1 MKRIFVS
8 GLLTASVALTPLPVL
23 ADNAFVGG
31 LVGGFIGSAIANQP
45 KTQRVYRAPASS
57 SRKTYSSNKST
68 KSSSVSSYERQTNRD
83 TQAALNYFGFNAG
96 SVDGVMGSRSRSAIS
111 AYQGHMGYTPTGQLT
126 QYERDFLIGSYHR
139 AQAGGPATSQLIASN
154 PLGVKGLLVAYRDE
168 QMNGG
173 GSTAT
178 SSIGGHYG
186 LPSVVAAA
194 VNEIAKS
201 SDPTAEQLVQRHG
214 FIQLSDINGD
224 GQTDYIIDTSV
235 TGSAFWCSAQS
246 CMVRVF
252 ASTPDGYERND
263 FQAFNVT
270 PAMFT
275 CQRGTCAKTG
285 SNTTTAAAPAMP
297 VPQAIPRDPG
307 PQMAAMPVPS
317 AAPAVPA
324 TTAAVNAA
332 PALPNFFGGAAPVE
346 ASLASHCNSVNLV
359 TSTNG
364 GYITADTLTDPAAAL
379 GEQLCLT
386 RTYAIAA
393 GETLMSQVAESSPQQ
408 IAEQCGTFGALLKE
422 QVASVS
428 LQPRDQVLASVGQFV
443 LSTGMT
449 PAQLEKTAQICLAS
463 GYKTDDMGTAMGAA
477 LMLVALGKG
486 PYAELLGHHLSQG
499 FGASQRSDLAV
510 SWYDQALTALDAGA
524 TPVFGPGQP
533 ERAGLLRKA
542 SMMLGG
548 NSGLAG
554 QDMPKVTQASAV
566 PVFKLAD

>member
-1 MKRIFVS
+1 MKRHVIA
-8 GLLTASVALTPLPVL
+8 GLLTSSIALTPLPAL

-31 LVGGFIGSAIANQP
+31 LVGGMIGSAIANQP
-45 KTQRVYRAPASS
+45 KKQRVYRAPAK
-57 SRKTYSSNKST
+57 KTYTSR
-68 KSSSVSSYERQTNRD
+68 SSSVNTAQRAANRD
-83 TQAALNYFGFNAG
+83 TQSALNYFGFNAG

-111 AYQGHMGYTPTGQLT
+111 SYQAHMGYTPTGQLT

-173 GSTAT
+173 GRSAT

-201 SDPTAEQLVQRHG
+201 SDPTAEQLVQRSG

-224 GQTDYIIDTSV
+224 GQTDYIVDTSV

-275 CQRGTCAKTG
+275 CTRGTCSKTEG
-285 SNTTTAAAPAMP
+285 SGTMAAVAPAVP
-297 VPQAIPRDPG
+297 VPQGIRPAPG
-307 PQMAAMPVPS
+307 TQMAAAPVPS
-317 AAPAVPA
+317 AVPAVPA
-324 TTAAVNAA
+324 TTAAVNAS
-332 PALPNFFGGAAPVE
+332 PALPNFFGGDSSPTE
-346 ASLASHCNSVNLV
+346 ASLASHCNTVSLV

-364 GYITADTLTDPAAAL
+364 GYITAETLTDAGAAMA
-379 GEQLCLT
+379 EQLCLA
-386 RTYAIAA
+386 RTYAISA
-393 GETLMSQVAESSPQQ
+393 GETLMGQVQGASQQQ
-408 IAEQCGTFGALLKE
+408 IADQCATFGALLKE

-428 LQPRDQVLASVGQFV
+428 LQPRDQVLQSVGQFV
-443 LSTGMT
+443 LSTGMS

-463 GYKTDDMGTAMGAA
+463 GYKSDDMGTAMGAA

-486 PYAELLGHHLSQG
+486 PYAELMGHHLSQG
-499 FGASQRSDLAV
+499 FGATQREDLAV
-510 SWYDQALTALDAGA
+510 GWYDQALTSLDGGA

-548 NSGLAG
+548 SASAG
-554 QDMPKVTQASAV
+554 DSAPEVTQAGL
-566 PVFKLAD
+566 PVFSISE

>member
-1 MKRIFVS
+1 MSVKDANLAGSPAISVQSGRDNALLRYFGRFDEGEVIRWAFR
-8 GLLTASVALTPLPVL
+8 GLLAGAVGVL
-23 ADNAFVGG
+23 VFDFQDLWG
-31 LVGGFIGSAIANQP
+31 NQP
-45 KTQRVYRAPASS
+45 LFSS
-57 SRKTYSSNKST
+57 
-68 KSSSVSSYERQTNRD
+68 E
-83 TQAALNYFGFNAG
+83 
-96 SVDGVMGSRSRSAIS
+96 
-111 AYQGHMGYTPTGQLT
+111 PTSHL
-126 QYERDFLIGSYHR
+126 
-139 AQAGGPATSQLIASN
+139 
-154 PLGVKGLLVAYRDE
+154 
-168 QMNGG
+168 
-173 GSTAT
+173 
-178 SSIGGHYG
+178 
-186 LPSVVAAA
+186 
-194 VNEIAKS
+194 
-201 SDPTAEQLVQRHG
+201 
-214 FIQLSDINGD
+214 
-224 GQTDYIIDTSV
+224 
-235 TGSAFWCSAQS
+235 
-246 CMVRVF
+246 
-252 ASTPDGYERND
+252 
-263 FQAFNVT
+263 
-270 PAMFT
+270 
-275 CQRGTCAKTG
+275 
-285 SNTTTAAAPAMP
+285 
-297 VPQAIPRDPG
+297 
-307 PQMAAMPVPS
+307 

-510 SWYDQALTALDAGA
+510 SWYDQALTALAAGA
-524 TPVFGPGQP
+524 PPVFGPGQP

>member
-1 MKRIFVS
+1 MKRHVIA
-8 GLLTASVALTPLPVL
+8 GLLTSSIALTPLPAL

-31 LVGGFIGSAIANQP
+31 LVGGMIGSAIANQP
-45 KTQRVYRAPASS
+45 KKQRVYRAPAT
-57 SRKTYSSNKST
+57 KTYTKRSS
-68 KSSSVSSYERQTNRD
+68 SSSVNTAQRAANRD
-83 TQAALNYFGFNAG
+83 TQSALNYFGFNAG
-96 SVDGVMGSRSRSAIS
+96 TVDGVMGSRSRSAIS
-111 AYQGHMGYTPTGQLT
+111 SYQAHMGYTPTGQLT

-173 GSTAT
+173 GRSSTA
-178 SSIGGHYG
+178 SIGGHYG

-201 SDPTAEQLVQRHG
+201 SDPTAEQLVQRSG

-224 GQTDYIIDTSV
+224 GQTDYIVDTSV

-275 CQRGTCAKTG
+275 CTRGTCSKTEG
-285 SNTTTAAAPAMP
+285 SGTMAAVAPAVP
-297 VPQAIPRDPG
+297 VPQAIRPAPDT
-307 PQMAAMPVPS
+307 QMASAPVPS
-317 AAPAVPA
+317 AVPAVPA
-324 TTAAVNAA
+324 TTAAVNAS
-332 PALPNFFGGAAPVE
+332 PALPNFFGGESGPAE
-346 ASLASHCNSVNLV
+346 ASLASHCNTVSLV

-364 GYITADTLTDPAAAL
+364 GYITAETLTDASAAMA
-379 GEQLCLT
+379 EQLCLA
-386 RTYAIAA
+386 RTYAISA
-393 GETLMSQVAESSPQQ
+393 GETLMGQVQGASQQQ
-408 IAEQCGTFGALLKE
+408 IADQCATFGALLKE

-428 LQPRDQVLASVGQFV
+428 LQPHDQVLQSVGQFV
-443 LSTGMT
+443 LSTGMS

-463 GYKTDDMGTAMGAA
+463 GYKSDDMGTAMGAA

-486 PYAELLGHHLSQG
+486 PYAELMGHHLSQG
-499 FGASQRSDLAV
+499 FGATQREDLAV
-510 SWYDQALTALDAGA
+510 AWYDQALTSLDGGA

-548 NSGLAG
+548 TAQADDSA
-554 QDMPKVTQASAV
+554 PEVTQV
-566 PVFKLAD
+566 GLPVFSISE